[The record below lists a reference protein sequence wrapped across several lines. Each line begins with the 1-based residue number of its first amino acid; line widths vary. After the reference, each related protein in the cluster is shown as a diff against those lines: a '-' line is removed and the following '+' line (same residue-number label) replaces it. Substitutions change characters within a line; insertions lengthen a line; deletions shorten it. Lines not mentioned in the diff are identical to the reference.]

1 VKEPGLALRL
11 LLTAGGAAA
20 RHPKPLFGFAGFAV
34 LFSFVAANA
43 LWYQPVGH
51 PSPFLATRDPDD
63 PNRIAGYRPLKRT
76 APADVTTFRIERA
89 PEPPA
94 PALAQPSVA
103 DPSVTA
109 GDAPALQQA
118 HPALPQQP
126 DADRQLVTEI
136 QTRLAERGLY
146 DGARDGVT
154 GAKTQAAILF
164 FQETAGLPQTGEAT
178 ADLLAALKAEPR
190 PATTTPAHDAT
201 AAPQVAAPLPRPA
214 MPEIARIQPQKTVQP
229 QSGQAQRNPTAPGQ
243 PASLQSASVQPAR
256 GIAGNR
262 PAENVSMRAEDPIA
276 AAIRS
281 AERNPAMTP
290 PADIPNAGWKST
302 TAANSSLAASA
313 ARLQASAPASNL
325 VLQIQKGLSNIAYT
339 DVEVDGVAGSQT
351 KAAIRRFEKHYRL
364 PETGEPNDLVLK
376 KLKAIGA
383 L

>member
-1 VKEPGLALRL
+1 MRRTDAGRNQARRPGKGRSVKEPGLASRL
-11 LLTAGGAAA
+11 LMAAGSTAA

-43 LWYQPVGH
+43 LWYQPNGH

-89 PEPPA
+89 PEPPP
-94 PALAQPSVA
+94 PALAQPSQSA
-103 DPSVTA
+103 D
-109 GDAPALQQA
+109 DAPALPQTHHAVPQ
-118 HPALPQQP
+118 PAVPQP
-126 DADRQLVTEI
+126 E
-136 QTRLAERGLY
+136 
-146 DGARDGVT
+146 
-154 GAKTQAAILF
+154 QAA
-164 FQETAGLPQTGEAT
+164 AVA
-178 ADLLAALKAEPR
+178 
-190 PATTTPAHDAT
+190 PAHDA
-201 AAPQVAAPLPRPA
+201 AVPAQVAAPLPKPA
-214 MPEIARIQPQKTVQP
+214 MPQTARSQPQKSVQP
-229 QSGQAQRNPTAPGQ
+229 QSGQVQRNPAAAGQ
-243 PASLQSASVQPAR
+243 NASAHPASAQPTK
-256 GIAGNR
+256 GPAGNR

-290 PADIPNAGWKST
+290 PADIPGTGWKNT
-302 TAANSSLAASA
+302 TAAANAGP
-313 ARLQASAPASNL
+313 ARSQASVPASNM
-325 VLQIQKGLSNIAYT
+325 VLQIQKGLANIAYT

-364 PETGEPNDLVLK
+364 PETGEPNDMVLK